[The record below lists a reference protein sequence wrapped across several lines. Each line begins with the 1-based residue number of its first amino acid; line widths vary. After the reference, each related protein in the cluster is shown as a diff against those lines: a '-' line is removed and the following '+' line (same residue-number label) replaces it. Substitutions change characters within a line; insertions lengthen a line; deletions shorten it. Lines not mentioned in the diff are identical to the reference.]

1 MVQTVSE
8 ILVTLGGIAAVA
20 SIVWWFWFS
29 APKAMRVAGNQ
40 LIEILVQDGTYQ
52 PAAIEVP
59 TGQPLTLRFVRHDA
73 TPCAE
78 KVVFS
83 DLGISADL
91 PLGKPHDITLSGLPA
106 GTHEFTCQM
115 GMYRGK
121 LIAK

>member
-1 MVQTVSE
+1 MSE
-8 ILVTLGGIAAVA
+8 ILVTLGGVATIAL
-20 SIVWWFWFS
+20 IVWWFWLS
-29 APKAMRVAGNQ
+29 APKTTRPADSQ
-40 LIEILVQDGTYQ
+40 LIEILVRDGVYQ

-59 TGQPLTLRFVRHDA
+59 AGQPLTLRFLRHDA

-78 KVVFS
+78 MVVFG

-91 PLGKPHDITLSGLPA
+91 PQGQPHDITLPALPA